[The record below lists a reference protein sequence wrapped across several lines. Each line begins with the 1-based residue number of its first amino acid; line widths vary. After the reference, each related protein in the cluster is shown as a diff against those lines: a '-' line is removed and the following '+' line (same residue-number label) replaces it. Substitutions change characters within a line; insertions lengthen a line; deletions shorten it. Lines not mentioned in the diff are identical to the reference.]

1 MVYLKRFKEPK
12 RRRQSSLKTNRW
24 VSLQHVFSDFPFF
37 SLSLFFFKNILVDS
51 RWGGG
56 LVKGSGLFVFHCY
69 IIEHEQFLKKIIGYD
84 VI

>member
-24 VSLQHVFSDFPFF
+24 VSLQHVFSDFLYFF
-37 SLSLFFFKNILVDS
+37 LFFLIFWWIA
-51 RWGGG
+51 GGEVV